1 MKKYNTFIVF
11 LVLVLMWSFFFGAFK
26 FYTWAFFQK
35 SFSFRLEEIA
45 WSLSLWW
52 VLAYLFWGIFSTIYE
67 KRKILVWVAFFV
79 MILLLWLY
87 FWGFGYKL
95 LWLGFIASI
104 GVMYSFWSIAK
115 NSLIFVEVQKTWKS
129 DTFVNW
135 LAGIIFIISLLVW
148 SVLWPSMF
156 ERFWIYW
163 SLTVIIPMFIAFA
176 LSFMMKYSW
185 KEDTLV
191 HEDENLKWFNLFSD
205 LFKKYINNI
214 KALSRTYWMILL
226 CVWIL
231 WSIST
236 IIAQQAIEYSM
247 EKFGKTES
255 EAAFIFLY
263 SGVGAIIWNAISM
276 FIKNNR
282 WLFYRIFVY
291 LFALFILAFPF
302 VANSYL
308 ITIVLSLVIAIVFW
322 AASNLLDAYYFFEI
336 WRIWKKEHWS
346 WVYGLVMSVI
356 IASMM
361 FSVTAIQ
368 PLIWRVNLFILL
380 ASLIAVSWLLVR
392 LNLHKLHV
400 KW

>member
-1 MKKYNTFIVF
+1 
-11 LVLVLMWSFFFGAFK
+11 
-26 FYTWAFFQK
+26 
-35 SFSFRLEEIA
+35 
-45 WSLSLWW
+45 
-52 VLAYLFWGIFSTIYE
+52 
-67 KRKILVWVAFFV
+67 
-79 MILLLWLY
+79 
-87 FWGFGYKL
+87 
-95 LWLGFIASI
+95 
-104 GVMYSFWSIAK
+104 
-115 NSLIFVEVQKTWKS
+115 
-129 DTFVNW
+129 
-135 LAGIIFIISLLVW
+135 
-148 SVLWPSMF
+148 
-156 ERFWIYW
+156 
-163 SLTVIIPMFIAFA
+163 MFIAFA